1 MNANGNVS
9 ETVSL
14 FFSALLEDFP
24 LYNYISEISA
34 LYKCL
39 EKKCILEKMVR
50 IIPVLNWNQ
59 MNK

>member
-14 FFSALLEDFP
+14 FFSALLENIP
-24 LYNYISEISA
+24 LYNYISEILA
-34 LYKCL
+34 IYKCL